1 MSTIKKQKEK
11 VNKIKGQRI
20 NKNSKIE
27 NKKNFSLIE
36 IIKNK
41 ISKKNIFY
49 LVLLILDI
57 VIIIYSARHNYANY
71 VSVGGSTPTFIGD
84 TKDLFFGKN
93 YITLITTIFFFVYTC
108 LTNKFLFQRKN
119 TKKFVFTVLISL
131 LILNLLL
138 FFIFTKRIY

>member
-27 NKKNFSLIE
+27 KKKNFSLIE
-36 IIKNK
+36 AIKTK

-71 VSVGGSTPTFIGD
+71 VSIDGTSSTFIGD

-93 YITLITTIFFFVYTC
+93 YITLITTAFFFVYTC

-119 TKKFVFTVLISL
+119 TKKFIFTLLTFL

-138 FFIFTKRIY
+138 FFIFTKRVY